1 MNKGEQRIE
10 IMAKA
15 INWPLQFR
23 DEVIAEDTQREY
35 CALRLGNLY
44 YENRYWVPDEVV
56 DIRVNHKK
64 IRKATIVG
72 DLRQCSISQLGADD
86 LQRLKRDLQKHD
98 AIIRFLSE
106 TYNQPV
112 DENTLVT
119 IVTYR
124 NQPIVPEDMEAQDD
138 PHM

>member
-1 MNKGEQRIE
+1 
-10 IMAKA
+10 MAKA
-15 INWPLQFR
+15 INWPVQFR
-23 DEVIAEDTQREY
+23 DEVIAEDTEREY
-35 CALRLGNLY
+35 CALRVGNLY
-44 YENRYWVPDEVV
+44 YENRYWVPDEKV

-64 IRKATIVG
+64 IRKATVVG
-72 DLRQCSISQLGADD
+72 DLRQCAIQDLTEQD
-86 LQRLKRDLQKHD
+86 LQRLKRDLQNKE
-98 AIIRFLSE
+98 AIIRFLAE

-124 NQPIVPEDMEAQDD
+124 NHPIVPEEMEMQDD